1 MNRGPRRPT
10 PRRTAGALPWIVTAG
25 VFVAPAACTPQPEVV
40 DTIAAETFVDTYV
53 DLRMATLLAGVDQI
67 PLAERDRIL
76 AEHGVGEQDLLDFVD
91 LRGGDPDYMHA
102 VWDSVEARI
111 DRLRAEINAPAPEGY
126 TPPDSTGS

>member
-1 MNRGPRRPT
+1 MND
-10 PRRTAGALPWIVTAG
+10 AAVTVRDLQG
-25 VFVAPAACTPQPEVV
+25 VCARLIEPHGQNEQYRLRDP
-40 DTIAAETFVDTYV
+40 DTYV